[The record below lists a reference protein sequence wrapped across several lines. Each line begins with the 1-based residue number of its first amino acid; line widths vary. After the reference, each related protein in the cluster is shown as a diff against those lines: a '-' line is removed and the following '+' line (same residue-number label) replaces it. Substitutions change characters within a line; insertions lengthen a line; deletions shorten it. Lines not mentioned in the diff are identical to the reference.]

1 MRPNQTRHH
10 VTSDTE
16 QAGHTPSPR
25 LRGVDGWIIT
35 WVPRDRG
42 SRPGVWLLMF
52 LALQSGNGVT
62 SSLWA
67 DCSASALSCYFWKP
81 CPPRVLFFISL
92 ETLLELLFCHFFL
105 FCAPVLPSLWPNS
118 LHFVMRITPHYFSPE
133 ASLLA
138 NKTHTCINTHGNV
151 SAMRSKC

>member
-92 ETLLELLFCHFFL
+92 ETLLELLFCHFFFVLRSCIALSLAQLSSLRDENYSAL
-105 FCAPVLPSLWPNS
+105 FFP
-118 LHFVMRITPHYFSPE
+118 
-133 ASLLA
+133 
-138 NKTHTCINTHGNV
+138 
-151 SAMRSKC
+151 RSISSCK